1 MGVCYLVGAGDFHGN
16 IQLHDEDIIIAADG
30 GYDSLLAHGYT
41 PSVLIGDFDSIIS
54 DIPEGIRTVKHPK
67 EKDETDM
74 FLAYFEG
81 VKLGYCEFV
90 MLGATG
96 GRLDHTYAN
105 LSLLLYAKE
114 HGHNVSIID
123 EKTKIIC
130 LKNES
135 VALSGNS
142 GATLSVF
149 AFGANANGVTLK
161 GTKYE
166 VEGTTLTPAFPLGVS
181 NEFTDATAYVSVTDG
196 ALLVMM
202 SV

>member
-1 MGVCYLVGAGDFHGN
+1 MSVCYLVGAGDFHGN
-16 IQLHDEDIIIAADG
+16 ITLDEGDIIIAADG
-30 GYDSLLAHGYT
+30 GYDNLKRRGYT
-41 PSVLIGDFDSIIS
+41 PDVLVGDLDSIIS
-54 DIPEGIRTVKHPK
+54 EIPEGLRTVNYPK

-74 FLAYFEG
+74 FLAYGEG
-81 VKLGYCEFV
+81 VKLGYSEFV

-114 HGHNVSIID
+114 RGHNVTVMDEMSIIF
-123 EKTKIIC
+123 C

-135 VALSGNS
+135 ISLAGHK

-149 AFGANANGVTLK
+149 AFGGEARGVSIS

-166 VEGTTLTPAFPLGVS
+166 TEGITLSTAFPLGVS
-181 NEFTDATAYVSVTDG
+181 NEFGDAPARIAVEDG
-196 ALLVMM
+196 ALLVIAE
-202 SV
+202 

>member
-1 MGVCYLVGAGDFHGN
+1 MRVCYIVGAGEFYGSFEKKAGD
-16 IQLHDEDIIIAADG
+16 LVIAADG
-30 GYDSLLAHGYT
+30 GYDNLKRRGYT
-41 PSVLIGDFDSIIS
+41 PDVLVGDLDSIIS
-54 DIPEGIRTVKHPK
+54 EIPEGLRTVNYPK

-74 FLAYFEG
+74 FLAYGEG
-81 VKLGYCEFV
+81 VKLGYSEFV

-114 HGHNVSIID
+114 RGHNVTVMDEMSIIF
-123 EKTKIIC
+123 C

-135 VALSGNS
+135 ISLAGNK

-149 AFGANANGVTLK
+149 AFGGEARGVSIS

-166 VEGTTLTPAFPLGVS
+166 TEGITLSTAFPLGVS
-181 NEFTDATAYVSVTDG
+181 NEFGDAPARIAVEDG
-196 ALLVMM
+196 ALLVIAE
-202 SV
+202 